1 MHEWVN
7 LTTRLGETVRNPKT
21 EQLREA
27 LAELFSSSDE
37 GHPDSWIECGSQNG
51 PLYSLSFFASGRG
64 RYTKYSD
71 VDMTDELEVK
81 ELSASSPEEALE
93 LWQHLIKGQYEKL

>member
-7 LTTRLGETVRNPKT
+7 LTTRLGETVRNPKQ

-27 LAELFSSSDE
+27 LKELFSSSDE
-37 GHPDSWIECGSQNG
+37 EHPDSWIECGSQDG
-51 PLYSLSFFASGRG
+51 PLYSLSFVSSGRG

-81 ELSASSPEEALE
+81 ELNAASSEEALQ
-93 LWQHLIKGQYEKL
+93 LWQYLINEQYERL

>member
-7 LTTRLGETVRNPKT
+7 LTTRLGETVRNPKP

-27 LAELFSSSDE
+27 LAELFSSFDKE
-37 GHPDSWIECGSQNG
+37 HPDSWIECGSQNG
-51 PLYSLSFFASGRG
+51 PLYSLSFVSSGRG

-81 ELSASSPEEALE
+81 DLNASSPEEALE
-93 LWQHLIKGQYEKL
+93 LWQRFIQEQYENL